1 VAVPAEWKRT
11 AFVSDHFASKGI
23 RVVREPR
30 GALMSPKRVRATT
43 SALMAAMLL
52 AGHSPSSQAARLGNL
67 TYTAAELEHPIS
79 LFNVRTNMPN
89 GPGGVDT
96 VMVLH
101 GYLIVFGTYDSGKG
115 GAALHVYDVSNPRNP
130 LLVRTYTS
138 VLTARMAEWHMAG
151 MAKVDG
157 KDIVCVRTTTGIGF
171 FDLTDAVNPKDLS
184 TLDLPGVSGGDYTN
198 ASWMNSWS
206 WPYVYTATSGA
217 GVSITDA
224 TDPSAPRL
232 VRQVPI
238 GKMGNFRVGPIA
250 VAGNALIVTNMD
262 QAPFR
267 VSVLDLSTPTDPALV
282 DTISGPNG
290 VYSATVIG
298 DLVFGAGDNA
308 RYTFV
313 KWAPGGTRI
322 IANKTF
328 ASDKGGYCT
337 YQDGYAFCGQSRDGF
352 RKLDLRDLTNIRE
365 VGHGVLSRTEAP
377 NGDFDF
383 ATVLGNLVFQGND
396 HGTGNGLLVHQTA
409 PDTTPPTVVGI
420 YPKDNSTSVSLLTH
434 VTVFFSDEIDID
446 SVAESS
452 VVVRTVG
459 GPPVAGVFSH
469 SSTNAI
475 SFGPRKPLE
484 PNRQYEVVV
493 VAGGVRD
500 LVGNAI
506 TAQVVSR
513 FFTGASRGVGTVGT
527 GPTPGSA
534 DVSTAQ
540 AFWSPSDTQAS
551 PGHQL
556 AFPIGC
562 SSGALLAFGLWL
574 LAVSIRN
581 ARRGIQRP

>member
-1 VAVPAEWKRT
+1 M
-11 AFVSDHFASKGI
+11 
-23 RVVREPR
+23 REPR
-30 GALMSPKRVRATT
+30 GDLMSRKWVRART
-43 SALMAAMLL
+43 SALMAAGLL
-52 AGHSPSSQAARLGNL
+52 AALSSGSQAARMGNL
-67 TYTAAELEHPIS
+67 TYTAAELQNPIS

-115 GAALHVYDVSNPRNP
+115 GAALHVYDLSNPRNP

-138 VLTARMAEWHMAG
+138 AITARMAEWHMAG
-151 MAKVDG
+151 MAVVDG

-171 FDLTDAVNPKDLS
+171 FDLSDAVNPKDVS

-224 TDPSAPRL
+224 TDPSVPRL

-250 VAGNALIVTNMD
+250 VAGNYLIVTNMD

-267 VSVLDLSTPTDPALV
+267 VSVLDLNNPTDPALV

-298 DLVFGAGDNA
+298 DLVFGAGDKA

-322 IANKTF
+322 IANGTF

-337 YQDGYAFCGQSRDGF
+337 YQDGFAFCGQSRDGF
-352 RKLDLRDLTNIRE
+352 RKIDLRDLTNIRE

-409 PDTTPPTVVGI
+409 PDTTPPTVVSI
-420 YPKDNSTSVSLLTH
+420 YPMDNSAPASLLTH
-434 VTVFFSDEIDID
+434 VTIFFSDEIDIA
-446 SVAESS
+446 SVTESNL
-452 VVVRTVG
+452 VVRKVG
-459 GPPVAGVFSH
+459 GRPVGGVFSH

-475 SFGPRKPLE
+475 SFGPRHPLE
-484 PNRQYEVVV
+484 PNSQYEVVV

-506 TAQVVSR
+506 TSQVVSR
-513 FFTGASRGVGTVGT
+513 FSTGASRGLGTVDTGT
-527 GPTPGSA
+527 TPGSA
-534 DVSTAQ
+534 DVGIAQ
-540 AFWSPSDTQAS
+540 AFRLPLDTHSP
-551 PGHQL
+551 PHRQL
-556 AFPIGC
+556 ALPSGC
-562 SSGALLAFGLWL
+562 WSGALLAFGLWL
-574 LAVSIRN
+574 LAVSTRY
-581 ARRGIQRP
+581 ARRGIRRP

>member
-1 VAVPAEWKRT
+1 
-11 AFVSDHFASKGI
+11 
-23 RVVREPR
+23 
-30 GALMSPKRVRATT
+30 
-43 SALMAAMLL
+43 
-52 AGHSPSSQAARLGNL
+52 
-67 TYTAAELEHPIS
+67 
-79 LFNVRTNMPN
+79 
-89 GPGGVDT
+89 
-96 VMVLH
+96 MVLH

-130 LLVRTYTS
+130 LLVRTYIS
-138 VLTARMAEWHMAG
+138 AITARMAEWHMAG

-171 FDLTDAVNPKDLS
+171 FDLTDAANPKDVS

-206 WPYVYTATSGA
+206 WP
-217 GVSITDA
+217 
-224 TDPSAPRL
+224 
-232 VRQVPI
+232 I

-250 VAGNALIVTNMD
+250 VAGNYLIVTNMD

-267 VSVLDLSTPTDPALV
+267 ASVLELNDPTDPALV
-282 DTISGPNG
+282 DTLSGPNG

-298 DLVFGAGDNA
+298 DLIFGAGDSA

-337 YQDGYAFCGQSRDGF
+337 YQDGFAFCGQSRDGF
-352 RKLDLRDLTNIRE
+352 RKIDLRDLTNIRE

-409 PDTTPPTVVGI
+409 PDTTPPTVVSI
-420 YPKDNSTSVSLLTH
+420 YPKDSSASASLLTH
-434 VTVFFSDEIDID
+434 VTIFFSDEVDID
-446 SVAESS
+446 SVTESS
-452 VVVRTVG
+452 IVVRKVG
-459 GPPVAGVFSH
+459 GPPVGGVFSH

-475 SFGPRKPLE
+475 SFGPRKPLA
-484 PNRQYEVVV
+484 PNSQYEVVV

-506 TAQVVSR
+506 ASQVVSR
-513 FFTGASRGVGTVGT
+513 FSTGASRGVGTVGT
-527 GPTPGSA
+527 ETTPGSA
-534 DVSTAQ
+534 DADIAQ
-540 AFWSPSDTQAS
+540 AFRLPPETHPHPDR
-551 PGHQL
+551 QL
-556 AFPIGC
+556 ALPIEC
-562 SSGALLAFGLWL
+562 SPGALLAFGLWL
-574 LAVSIRN
+574 LAVSTRH